1 MAEKKLMKGNE
12 AFAAAA
18 INAGCRYY
26 FGYPITPQSEVP
38 EYMSRELKKIGGA
51 FIQAESELGAINM
64 AYGASAAG
72 GRVLITSSSPG
83 IALMQESIG
92 LLCSVELPVVII
104 NVMRGGPGIGAIQ
117 PAQQDYL
124 QATRASGNGGFRM
137 MVFAPATVQEAVDMT
152 YAAFDYAQRDRNPV
166 LILADGVLGTIM
178 EPVEL
183 PEMRSDEEIKRLKD
197 ELSDWAL
204 VGHSAD
210 KKALILPGGWAG
222 QEDRCKRNAAMYDTW
237 EKDVQVEEFMTE
249 DAELILVA
257 YGVCGRISKS
267 AVRILR
273 AQGYKVGLIRPK
285 TVSPWPYASFDKL
298 DYSKVKAVLDVEMS
312 IPAQLVLDVTL
323 AVKDRCPVHTCLRSG
338 GEIMSRDHVVA
349 AAKAILDKEGA

>member
-1 MAEKKLMKGNE
+1 MARVFMKGTE
-12 AFAAAA
+12 AIAEAAVRS
-18 INAGCRYY
+18 GCR
-26 FGYPITPQSEVP
+26 FFAGYPITPQNEIPEYLARRLPEVGGVFVQGESEVA
-38 EYMSRELKKIGGA
+38 SV
-51 FIQAESELGAINM
+51 NM
-64 AYGASAAG
+64 VYGAAQSGTRAM
-72 GRVLITSSSPG
+72 TSSSSCG
-83 IALMQESIG
+83 ISLKSEGISFCASARIPM
-92 LLCSVELPVVII
+92 VYV
-104 NVMRGGPGIGAIQ
+104 NVQRGGPGIGAIQ

-166 LILADGVLGTIM
+166 LILTDGVLGTIM
-178 EPVEL
+178 EPVSL
-183 PEMRSDEEIKRLKD
+183 PEMRSDEEVKRLKD

-204 VGHSAD
+204 VGHPAD
-210 KKALILPGGWAG
+210 KKALILPGGWTG
-222 QEDRCKRNAAMYDTW
+222 QEDRCKANAAMYDTW

-249 DAELILVA
+249 DAELILTA
-257 YGVCGRISKS
+257 YGVCGRIAKS

-273 AQGYKVGLIRPK
+273 AQGYQVGLIRPK

-298 DYSKVKAVLDVEMS
+298 DYSRVKAVLDVEMS

-323 AVKDRCPVHTCLRSG
+323 AVKERCPTYTCLRSG
-338 GEIMSRDHVVA
+338 GEIMSRDQAVA

>member
-1 MAEKKLMKGNE
+1 MPANKNALIRYKTIDNCLRNRYRRWTLEDLVGACSDALYDMEGICKGISVRTVQGDIQMMRSDKLGY
-12 AFAAAA
+12 
-18 INAGCRYY
+18 NAPIEVYDHKYYRYADEDY
-26 FGYPITPQSEVP
+26 SI
-38 EYMSRELKKIGGA
+38 A
-51 FIQAESELGAINM
+51 NM
-64 AYGASAAG
+64 PLSQNDY
-72 GRVLITSSSPG
+72 
-83 IALMQESIG
+83 
-92 LLCSVELPVVII
+92 
-104 NVMRGGPGIGAIQ
+104 NVM
-117 PAQQDYL
+117 
-124 QATRASGNGGFRM
+124 
-137 MVFAPATVQEAVDMT
+137 QEAVDMT

-183 PEMRSDEEIKRLKD
+183 PEMRSDEEVKRLKD

-273 AQGYKVGLIRPK
+273 AQGYRVGLIRPK

>member
-1 MAEKKLMKGNE
+1 MVY
-12 AFAAAA
+12 
-18 INAGCRYY
+18 C
-26 FGYPITPQSEVP
+26 
-38 EYMSRELKKIGGA
+38 
-51 FIQAESELGAINM
+51 
-64 AYGASAAG
+64 
-72 GRVLITSSSPG
+72 
-83 IALMQESIG
+83 
-92 LLCSVELPVVII
+92 
-104 NVMRGGPGIGAIQ
+104 NVQRGGPGIGAIQ

-183 PEMRSDEEIKRLKD
+183 PEMRSDEEVKRLKD

-204 VGHSAD
+204 VGHCAD

-257 YGVCGRISKS
+257 YGGCGRISKS

-273 AQGYKVGLIRPK
+273 TQGYKVGLIRPK

-323 AVKDRCPVHTCLRSG
+323 AVKDRCPIHTCLRSG